1 MLNRPRVIPV
11 LTIIGEDLVKT
22 TQFKNPRYLGDPLNA
37 VKIFNEKMVDEL
49 CILDIGA
56 TKHGIPINFE
66 LLEKIASQAFMPL
79 SYGGGIKTL
88 EDVKKIL
95 KMGYEKVIINSA
107 FRLNPHLIKEASD
120 YAGSSSVVH
129 GVDIKPNLFN
139 KYHVYT
145 ESGSRKLRKD
155 LESYIQEGIN
165 FGCGEVL
172 INSID
177 KDGMMSGYQIEL
189 ISEIVKTTEVPIIL
203 CGGAGSIQHLSFAVN
218 EAKVSA
224 VAAGSLFV
232 FYGKQK
238 AVLINFP
245 SEDELIQ
252 HSIYKV

>member
-11 LTIIGEDLVKT
+11 LTIIDEDLVKT
-22 TQFKNPRYLGDPLNA
+22 IQFKKPRYLGDPINA

-49 CILDIGA
+49 CVLDIGA
-56 TKHGIPINFE
+56 SKNGTAINFD
-66 LLEKIASQAFMPL
+66 LLETVASQAFMPL

-95 KMGYEKVIINSA
+95 KIGYEKVIINSA
-107 FRLNPHLIKEASD
+107 FNHNPYLIKEASNF
-120 YAGSSSVVH
+120 AGSSSVVL

-139 KYHVYT
+139 KYHIYI
-145 ESGSRKLRKD
+145 ESGSRKLSND

-172 INSID
+172 LNSID
-177 KDGMMSGYQIEL
+177 KDGMMSGYPLEL
-189 ISEIVKTTEVPIIL
+189 IKEIVKTTEVPIIL
-203 CGGAGSIQHLSFAVN
+203 CGGAGSIQDLSLAVN
-218 EAKVSA
+218 EAKASA

>member
-11 LTIIGEDLVKT
+11 LTIMGEDLVKT
-22 TQFKNPRYLGDPLNA
+22 TQFKNPRYLGDPINA

-56 TKHGIPINFE
+56 SNNNTSINFDI
-66 LLEKIASQAFMPL
+66 LETIASQAFMPL

-107 FRLNPHLIKEASD
+107 FSYNPYLIKEASD
-120 YAGSSSVVH
+120 FAGSSSVVL
-129 GVDIKPNLFN
+129 GVDIKPNRLN
-139 KYHVYT
+139 KYLVYT
-145 ESGSRKLRKD
+145 ESGSKKLSID
-155 LESYIQEGIN
+155 IESYIQEGIK

-172 INSID
+172 LNSID
-177 KDGMMSGYQIEL
+177 RDGMMTGYPLEML
-189 ISEIVKTTEVPIIL
+189 GKLVKSIEVPMIV
-203 CGGAGSIQHLSFAVN
+203 CGGAGSIQDLSLAVN
-218 EAKVSA
+218 KAKVSA

-232 FYGKQK
+232 YYGKQK

-252 HSIYKV
+252 HSVYKD

>member
-11 LTIIGEDLVKT
+11 LTIIDEDLVKT
-22 TQFKNPRYLGDPLNA
+22 TQFKNPRYLGDPINA

-49 CILDIGA
+49 CVLDIGA
-56 TKHGIPINFE
+56 SKNETPINFK
-66 LLEKIASQAFMPL
+66 LLETIASQAFMPL
-79 SYGGGIKTL
+79 SYGGGIKSL

-95 KMGYEKVIINSA
+95 KMGFEKVIINSA
-107 FRLNPHLIKEASD
+107 FNLEPELIKEASD
-120 YAGSSSVVH
+120 FAGSSSIVL
-129 GVDIKPNLFN
+129 GVDIKPNRFN

-145 ESGSRKLRKD
+145 ESGSKKLNID
-155 LESYIQEGIN
+155 LESYIQEGIKL
-165 FGCGEVL
+165 GCGEIL
-172 INSID
+172 LNSID
-177 KDGMMSGYQIEL
+177 RDGMMTGYPIDL
-189 ISEIVKTTEVPIIL
+189 ISKLVNTVDVPMIV
-203 CGGAGSIQHLSFAVN
+203 CGGAGTIEDLSLAVN

-232 FYGKQK
+232 YYGKQK